1 MPGCQFFFF
10 FFFFPPSSPNQ
21 QLILGS
27 DSAKIDFRKRVR
39 VWKERERKTC
49 GDFRNSSPK
58 LFQMML
64 CCTLQNC
71 SHTGCCSEGR
81 QVRSSPRSCHTLSV
95 IQAGRHRRTVNTVK
109 HYSVVCLNGNI
120 KHLFLIFPL
129 PKILC
134 LDVIREESPPRRLCN
149 DAVPLLWVKSPA
161 SFMSSHTT

>member
-1 MPGCQFFFF
+1 MDQKADLNFPSASPLLEYFTIETEKSSGFKTDEERQKEKEWDRDRKRYREMRRREGEVGKERHARLPVFFFF
-10 FFFFPPSSPNQ
+10 PFPPSSPNQ

-39 VWKERERKTC
+39 DWKERERKTC

-81 QVRSSPRSCHTLSV
+81 QVCSSPRRCHTLSV
-95 IQAGRHRRTVNTVK
+95 I
-109 HYSVVCLNGNI
+109 
-120 KHLFLIFPL
+120 
-129 PKILC
+129 
-134 LDVIREESPPRRLCN
+134 
-149 DAVPLLWVKSPA
+149 
-161 SFMSSHTT
+161 